1 MKYYR
6 SYILMLAALPMI
18 GACAELTGYKAVTAG
33 LYAAGQGA
41 FSNPDVNLTEKN
53 YAAADFLA
61 VQIQRHVDPFDDIL
75 VLPLEEVDHSGI
87 TSAFG
92 SSVPEG
98 VGLRLVEL
106 GYKVW
111 LGEVAAGGNSG
122 LYPSAPANEAI
133 EYVMRGTYAVNKKDV
148 DVYLRVID
156 QTSKQVVGRFDYTMP
171 LSKELRTLAQTQTQI
186 FKVK

>member
-1 MKYYR
+1 MKHYCH
-6 SYILMLAALPMI
+6 YILMLSALPI
-18 GACAELTGYKAVTAG
+18 LGACAELTGYKAVTAG

-41 FSNPDVNLTEKN
+41 FSNPDVNLQEKN

-61 VQIQRHVDPFDDIL
+61 VQMQRHVSPFDDIL
-75 VLPLEEVDHSGI
+75 VLPLEEVDHAGI
-87 TSAFG
+87 SSDFG
-92 SSVPEG
+92 ASVPEG

-111 LGEVAAGGNSG
+111 LGAVAAGGNSG
-122 LYPSAPANEAI
+122 LYPSAPPNEAI
-133 EYVMRGTYAVNKKDV
+133 EYVLKGTYAVHQKDV

-156 QTSKQVVGRFDYTMP
+156 QTTKQVVGRFDYKMP
-171 LSKELRTLAQTQTQI
+171 LSKELRTLSQTQTQI